1 MLAIGTDVVGACHA
15 QEVVAVLGVVHRV
28 RVVVV
33 AHREEAVE
41 DFAAHDV
48 VLDVALAVA
57 PGEKTVVILL
67 EAHHDARLV
76 HIAKIVDRVGEHVP
90 TDVAGR
96 VDDGVL
102 REEVPLKGAAHR
114 VVPDGARADAGL
126 LGDVVDEVEAVLE
139 FRINLL
145 HFGAEERMALG
156 FDAGDFRV
164 RGRRVELIRV
174 LEVFGLAA
182 QRAGVAHLD
191 HVDVVGIEAED
202 GNAAVGKQF
211 GARDLV
217 FDRLAVELGLDLD
230 DDVAEVVAAV
240 ADDGRKRRNA
250 VRVHHDFTDV
260 ALHDVVRGRTRAAA
274 HGKRPHGSGRNA
286 RGDQAFG
293 KESHFGSPIGQKV
306 GLQ

>member
-1 MLAIGTDVVGACHA
+1 
-15 QEVVAVLGVVHRV
+15 
-28 RVVVV
+28 
-33 AHREEAVE
+33 
-41 DFAAHDV
+41 
-48 VLDVALAVA
+48 
-57 PGEKTVVILL
+57 
-67 EAHHDARLV
+67 
-76 HIAKIVDRVGEHVP
+76 
-90 TDVAGR
+90 
-96 VDDGVL
+96 
-102 REEVPLKGAAHR
+102 
-114 VVPDGARADAGL
+114 
-126 LGDVVDEVEAVLE
+126 
-139 FRINLL
+139 
-145 HFGAEERMALG
+145 MALG

-174 LEVFGLAA
+174 LEVFGVAA

-240 ADDGRKRRNA
+240 ADDGRKRCNA

-274 HGKRPHGSGRNA
+274 HGKRTHGSGRNA

-306 GLQ
+306 GQKVGLQ